1 MIDSLNILIMAY
13 TQQRINSVFFKKLK
27 GLKNLTIE
35 FDSKNLHGILG
46 PNGSGKSTIIHA
58 LSCIYK
64 PINDTATNYKFSH
77 FFTPT
82 PHGSWEGSRFTLYH
96 SYREEE
102 EEFNNVPIEYSKAI
116 DRWAPRY
123 DTRPARHVS
132 FIGIR
137 SCVPMIE
144 LEVQQNR
151 IQFNTQILSDA
162 PSNKIKSFASAI
174 LNRNYQSYT
183 KHSTSKGKNYLG
195 VRHLDID
202 YSSLSMGA
210 GEQRVFYILTEIVNC
225 PKYSLII
232 IDEIDLLLHKDAL
245 KKLLVKINEIAE
257 EKHLQIIFTT
267 HDHTILNLDFIN
279 YSHLLQ
285 TKSKTLCFK
294 NTKPD
299 AVQRLTGEQ
308 LRPIEIFVED
318 DFAKS
323 LIYKIAAE
331 LGIAKYVSIE
341 EYGPADNCFIIAA
354 GIFLRNTPNI
364 KNMLCVLDGDM
375 YNTLLSKEKQ
385 LKRTLTGD
393 TVALKSKRELVLQ
406 KIKQFILPE
415 SINPEKYY
423 HSLIVNINKSSLSP
437 EEKEI
442 QNIARQIEHV
452 SDNHTYIDDIID
464 RLGYTREAGL
474 KVISDIISKSSK
486 WEDSTVEIREWLIS
500 KKTEFVEIPS

>member
-1 MIDSLNILIMAY
+1 MTY
-13 TQQRINSVFFKKLK
+13 TQQRINSVHFKKLK
-27 GLKNLTIE
+27 GLKNLTLE
-35 FDSKNLHGILG
+35 FNNKNLHGILG

-96 SYREEE
+96 SYREEG

-151 IQFNTQILSDA
+151 IQFNTQPLTDTH
-162 PSNKIKSFASAI
+162 SNQIKLFAGSI
-174 LNRNYQSYT
+174 LNRNYQSYNRHYT
-183 KHSTSKGKNYLG
+183 QKGKNYLG
-195 VRHLDID
+195 VRYSGID

-210 GEQRVFYILTEIVNC
+210 GEQRVFYILSEIINA

-245 KKLLVKINEIAE
+245 KKLLIKINQIAG
-257 EKHLQIIFTT
+257 EKKLQIIFTT
-267 HDHTILNLDFIN
+267 HDHTILNLDFID

-285 TKSKTLCFK
+285 TNAKTLCFK

-299 AVQRLTGEQ
+299 AIQRLTGESIK
-308 LRPIEIFVED
+308 PVEIFVED
-318 DFAKS
+318 SLSKS
-323 LIYKIAAE
+323 LILKIAAE
-331 LGIAKYVSIE
+331 LGIAKFISIQ
-341 EYGPADNCFIIAA
+341 EYGPADNCFIVAA
-354 GIFLRNTPNI
+354 GIILRDLPNSN
-364 KNMLCVLDGDM
+364 NMLCVLDGDK
-375 YNTLLSKEKQ
+375 YRTTDSQEKQ
-385 LKRTLTGD
+385 LKKTLTGD
-393 TVALKSKRELVLQ
+393 TVIMKQKRVDVLQ
-406 KIKQFILPE
+406 LINQFSIPDNKKPE
-415 SINPEKYY
+415 QYY
-423 HSLIVNINKSSLSP
+423 HELIINIDENILNE

-442 QNIARQIEHV
+442 QNIARGIESVLDSHHYL
-452 SDNHTYIDDIID
+452 DEIID
-464 RLGYTREAGL
+464 ILGFDRRVGL
-474 KVISDIISKSSK
+474 KVISDIISKSDNWKEVSLH
-486 WEDSTVEIREWLIS
+486 IRNWLTS
-500 KKTEFVEIPS
+500 KKGNLVETD